1 MMNLTLIVVGGK
13 KAGLEMSVAGA
24 VCRIGWGEE
33 CDVRLP
39 RELVARRQCDIALE
53 DGAATIEDGGNAEG
67 TVINGAPVRGRQALN
82 DGDLIHAGPLR
93 LEVRLTPADREE
105 RERVE
110 VEERAGGIDE
120 AGPLEEDIIHWL
132 EEGDWEQDRERRR
145 TWKTVAEVEEE
156 KAREEAAEREERK
169 RPKKAGQG
177 NEGGAKSRFGKW
189 ASLPGIGT
197 GGGPAGGMSLGRLSA
212 ALPLRRRKKEKN
224 EEQEETEKMEEK
236 QERAKW
242 DRTDYILT
250 AAGAV
255 GVIVLILAALPPAWL
270 TQAASYLDVRNWSQ
284 LGWFIATLVLVV
296 VLLGIQ
302 WWQKRK
308 G

>member
-13 KAGLEMSVAGA
+13 KAGLEMPVAGA

-33 CDVRLP
+33 CEVRLP
-39 RELVARRQCDIALE
+39 RELVARRQCVVSLE

-67 TVINGAPVRGRQALN
+67 TIVNGAPVRGRQALN

-93 LEVRLTPADREE
+93 LEVRLTPAEPQE
-105 RERVE
+105 RERVKE
-110 VEERAGGIDE
+110 RVKGREGVEERAGGIDE

-145 TWKTVAEVEEE
+145 TWKTVAEVEDE

-169 RPKKAGQG
+169 RPKKAARGKD
-177 NEGGAKSRFGKW
+177 GGAKSRW

-197 GGGPAGGMSLGRLSA
+197 GGMGLGSLSA
-212 ALPLRRRKKEKN
+212 ALPIRRRKT
-224 EEQEETEKMEEK
+224 EETEEREETENMENK
-236 QERAKW
+236 QDRAKW
-242 DRTDYILT
+242 DRTDYALT

-255 GVIVLILAALPPAWL
+255 GVVVLILAALPPAWL
-270 TQAASYLDVRNWSQ
+270 TQAASYLDARNWTQ

-302 WWQKRK
+302 GWQKRK

>member
-13 KAGLEMSVAGA
+13 KAGLEMPVAGA

-33 CDVRLP
+33 CEVRLP
-39 RELVARRQCDIALE
+39 RELVARRQCVVLLE
-53 DGAATIEDGGNAEG
+53 DGTATIEDCGNAEG
-67 TVINGAPVRGRQALN
+67 TIVNGTPVRGRQVLN

-93 LEVRLTPADREE
+93 LEVRLTPSE
-105 RERVE
+105 RDG
-110 VEERAGGIDE
+110 RAGGRDE

-132 EEGDWEQDRERRR
+132 EEGDWEEDRARRR

-169 RPKKAGQG
+169 RPRKATQG
-177 NEGGAKSRFGKW
+177 NDTGAKSRFGKW
-189 ASLPGIGT
+189 ASLPGMVAGGGGT

-212 ALPLRRRKKEKN
+212 AFPLRRRKKEET
-224 EEQEETEKMEEK
+224 EEQEETENMENK

-242 DRTDYILT
+242 DRTDYALT

-255 GVIVLILAALPPAWL
+255 GVIVLVLALLPPAWL
-270 TQAASYLDVRNWSQ
+270 TQAASYLDARNWTQ

-302 WWQKRK
+302 SGKK

>member
-93 LEVRLTPADREE
+93 LEVRLTTAEPEE
-105 RERVE
+105 RERVKE
-110 VEERAGGIDE
+110 RERVEERERPGGIDE
-120 AGPLEEDIIHWL
+120 AEPLEEDIIHWL

-156 KAREEAAEREERK
+156 KARKEAAEREERK
-169 RPKKAGQG
+169 SPKGATQGRDGLPRGVPCRAG
-177 NEGGAKSRFGKW
+177 NSPEIIVTPRVEPPGGARILGLGEKISG
-189 ASLPGIGT
+189 S
-197 GGGPAGGMSLGRLSA
+197 PAGAQFLSSERLKHSA
-212 ALPLRRRKKEKN
+212 AFPE
-224 EEQEETEKMEEK
+224 
-236 QERAKW
+236 
-242 DRTDYILT
+242 
-250 AAGAV
+250 
-255 GVIVLILAALPPAWL
+255 P
-270 TQAASYLDVRNWSQ
+270 
-284 LGWFIATLVLVV
+284 
-296 VLLGIQ
+296 
-302 WWQKRK
+302 
-308 G
+308 